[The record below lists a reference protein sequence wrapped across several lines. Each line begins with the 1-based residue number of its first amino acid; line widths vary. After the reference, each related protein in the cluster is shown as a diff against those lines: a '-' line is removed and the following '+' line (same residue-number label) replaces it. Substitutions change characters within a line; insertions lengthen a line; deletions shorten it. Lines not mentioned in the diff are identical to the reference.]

1 MPELSVSFLRE
12 QGFRTAWKD
21 IRAKCIS
28 FMPTAMSGRQLPS
41 IRKMA
46 GNASDA
52 AGAVHNVV
60 SLLQGVMD
68 VTLRRDGKL
77 PSDWQLPPLAITNC
91 STSYSAR
98 CCSGSTSPRCRR
110 TCAGDCP
117 GELDEPRK
125 PKPGLTRIKRNLY
138 RAACSAVAK
147 PRTKVR
153 AR

>member
-1 MPELSVSFLRE
+1 
-12 QGFRTAWKD
+12 
-21 IRAKCIS
+21 
-28 FMPTAMSGRQLPS
+28 MSGRRLPS
-41 IRKMA
+41 YSKMA

-60 SLLQGVMD
+60 CVVAGVMD

-77 PSDWQLPPLAITNC
+77 PSDLAIAPLAITNC

-98 CCSGSTSPRCRR
+98 CWQWLTSPRCRR
-110 TCAGDCP
+110 ACAGDCP
-117 GELDEPRK
+117 GKPGRTRK

-138 RAACSAVAK
+138 RRGVLAVAK
-147 PRTKVR
+147 PRTKIR